1 MSLFTCVFL
10 SSQSMMGNKDRA
22 VKGLTG
28 GIEFLFKKNKVDYVK
43 GFGKI
48 SGPNAVQVKLN
59 EGGEQT
65 LQTKNILIATGRMIH
80 KVDEWMDA

>member
-1 MSLFTCVFL
+1 
-10 SSQSMMGNKDRA
+10 MGNKDRA

-48 SGPNAVQVKLN
+48 AGPNAVQVKLN
-59 EGGEQT
+59 EGGETT
-65 LQTKNILIATGRMIH
+65 LQSKNILIATG
-80 KVDEWMDA
+80 MDVYVCLDKQ